1 MSTKNVFKNV
11 STEDGFDAIIPCHE
25 DQISSQLDL
34 HSILLFDYII
44 SVESNR
50 IHYGINNFIP
60 SIKSYR

>member
-25 DQISSQLDL
+25 DQIYSQLDL
-34 HSILLFDYII
+34 HSILLIDYII

-50 IHYGINNFIP
+50 IHYGINSFIP
-60 SIKSYR
+60 SIQSYR